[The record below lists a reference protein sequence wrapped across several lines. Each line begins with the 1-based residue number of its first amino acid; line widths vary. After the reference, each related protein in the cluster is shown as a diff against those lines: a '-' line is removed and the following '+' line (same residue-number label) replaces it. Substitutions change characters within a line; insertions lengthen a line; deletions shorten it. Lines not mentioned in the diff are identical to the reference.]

1 MFQNFFSSVIIKTEK
16 EVKHTMFMEFLYFP
30 EDKSEYI
37 PAFIMLVIF
46 MAGAIAT
53 MYLFYKKSK
62 KDEAYFNEKY
72 QIDDIRKDSENEQ
85 QNEIHHK

>member
-1 MFQNFFSSVIIKTEK
+1 MD
-16 EVKHTMFMEFLYFP
+16 FLYFP
-30 EDKSEYI
+30 EDKTEYI

-46 MAGAIAT
+46 MIGAIAT

-72 QIDDIRKDSENEQ
+72 NLDSIDRKPTSSEENE
-85 QNEIHHK
+85 EHS

>member
-1 MFQNFFSSVIIKTEK
+1 
-16 EVKHTMFMEFLYFP
+16 MFMEFLYFP

-46 MAGAIAT
+46 MIGAIAT

-62 KDEAYFNEKY
+62 KDEKYFDEKY
-72 QIDDIRKDSENEQ
+72 GLNDFQQSSEPSESDDEKN
-85 QNEIHHK
+85 

>member
-1 MFQNFFSSVIIKTEK
+1 
-16 EVKHTMFMEFLYFP
+16 MFMEFLYFP
-30 EDKSEYI
+30 EDKTEYI

-46 MAGAIAT
+46 MAGAIAA

-72 QIDDIRKDSENEQ
+72 KIEEVKEESHPSE
-85 QNEIHHK
+85 HHNK